1 MIVYGYNVAEAILKK
16 EKNCKKIRK
25 IVIQDSMMGK
35 FAKLLPENVKSRTFY
50 ASKSEID
57 FLSKGLHQGIM
68 IDMDYSYSSLNELLK
83 KNPENIII
91 LDHLEDPHNLGAIIR
106 TCEAAGV
113 DGIIIPENRS
123 VSVNSTVVHTSA
135 GSIFNISIAQVVNLR
150 QTIQKLKK
158 QGFWFVGT
166 DMEGTDYK
174 EINYNGKMCIIIGSE
189 GFGMSRIIGEE
200 CDFKAS
206 IKMNGKVNSLNAS
219 VAAGIII
226 YEAVYQRGKNGI

>member
-1 MIVYGYNVAEAILKK
+1 MLIYGKNVTNEYLKTG
-16 EKNCKKIRK
+16 KKINKTYLLDNYEENSNFPNIERVNK
-25 IVIQDSMMGK
+25 MQMD
-35 FAKLLPENVKSRTFY
+35 KLVKANT
-50 ASKSEID
+50 
-57 FLSKGLHQGIM
+57 QGIVLD
-68 IDMDYSYSSLNELLK
+68 IDYEYSKLEEITNKE
-83 KNPENIII
+83 NPLIVI

-135 GSIFNISIAQVVNLR
+135 GSIFNMKIVKVVNLR
-150 QTIQKLKK
+150 QTITKLKK
-158 QGFWFVGT
+158 EGFWFIGT

-174 EINYNGKMCIIIGSE
+174 KIDYKGKTCIIICSE
-189 GFGMSRIIGEE
+189 GFGMSRIISEE
-200 CDFKAS
+200 CDYKAS

-226 YEAVYQRGKNGI
+226 YEAIYQRNNEI